1 MGTFTGNI
9 QYRTITD
16 FITNAV
22 SIHCQPFVEDS
33 SFLRGYFP
41 DPIYAIAIPATVLVI
56 SVFFVAVFV
65 GIVFIREA
73 KKAKIK
79 TKTT

>member
-22 SIHCQPFVEDS
+22 SFTVSLSLKIQASYEATS
-33 SFLRGYFP
+33 
-41 DPIYAIAIPATVLVI
+41 PIQFT
-56 SVFFVAVFV
+56 
-65 GIVFIREA
+65 R
-73 KKAKIK
+73 
-79 TKTT
+79 